1 MCMFEQLLKEY
12 EDKLRE
18 EDKKNENKRIKT
30 AQYDFYLPKIRDY
43 FIPFIRDFIEKNNVS
58 YMGDEERFFN
68 ERFSRD
74 EIILATVFYVENCP
88 QKRKTS
94 DNKKRSISTI
104 LDFLNS
110 FNNFFDLVLSV
121 RFRMRHLYYLK
132 PFQDK
137 LIGEIRDKLHEKGIM
152 IVDVTSYP
160 AIQQK
165 EVDFIIS
172 FFKNKKKITEAQ
184 RQVWILFQMSL
195 LYGISMGTLGDIMVE
210 DIDLER
216 RKLRILNK
224 DRTTNIFL
232 EMPYEMYVLVKKH
245 IDENGLEKGQRFFY
259 TKRKS
264 EKPVQSS
271 IYSYVMKVIVDEYKK
286 KICDDEVVLRRF
298 TQYGMVRYAII
309 QMLNANVNIAHIVDL
324 TGVDVEFV
332 MNCRD
337 EDMYESKN
345 LSDYLNI
352 KLRMIK
358 TFTAFN

>member
-43 FIPFIRDFIEKNNVS
+43 FIPFIRDFIQKNNVS

-137 LIGEIRDKLHEKGIM
+137 LIGEIRE
-152 IVDVTSYP
+152 
-160 AIQQK
+160 
-165 EVDFIIS
+165 
-172 FFKNKKKITEAQ
+172 
-184 RQVWILFQMSL
+184 
-195 LYGISMGTLGDIMVE
+195 MVLCQ
-210 DIDLER
+210 DL
-216 RKLRILNK
+216 
-224 DRTTNIFL
+224 
-232 EMPYEMYVLVKKH
+232 
-245 IDENGLEKGQRFFY
+245 
-259 TKRKS
+259 
-264 EKPVQSS
+264 VQ
-271 IYSYVMKVIVDEYKK
+271 
-286 KICDDEVVLRRF
+286 
-298 TQYGMVRYAII
+298 
-309 QMLNANVNIAHIVDL
+309 
-324 TGVDVEFV
+324 
-332 MNCRD
+332 
-337 EDMYESKN
+337 
-345 LSDYLNI
+345 I
-352 KLRMIK
+352 KMRG
-358 TFTAFN
+358 FAS